1 MNILIKILLILSLA
15 LTSSF
20 MLVGPPHGAFG
31 VKVSYQSTGAITSF
45 IAYIDNGR
53 AQTHLKY
60 LSKNEFIKIA
70 SGHWPSIYN
79 PTRKDY
85 FEEKKLLCGMVKD
98 SFTLKDY
105 AYCIPIDSLWKIH
118 FERHPIDI
126 TLGDGWSNKQ
136 FNPSLSQELFL
147 YQNYG
152 IKKIDGDY
160 FKDSNVWKI
169 LSDVTDYKW
178 IEHYKTLK

>member
-1 MNILIKILLILSLA
+1 
-15 LTSSF
+15 
-20 MLVGPPHGAFG
+20 
-31 VKVSYQSTGAITSF
+31 
-45 IAYIDNGR
+45 
-53 AQTHLKY
+53 
-60 LSKNEFIKIA
+60 
-70 SGHWPSIYN
+70 
-79 PTRKDY
+79 
-85 FEEKKLLCGMVKD
+85 MVKD

-105 AYCIPIDSLWKIH
+105 AYCIPIYSLWKIH
-118 FERHPIDI
+118 YERHPIDI

-136 FNPSLSQELFL
+136 FNPSLSKELFL

-169 LSDVTDYKW
+169 LSDVTYYKW